1 MEAAAEV
8 DGAGPG
14 QVGPA
19 RGVVAERVRGG
30 AVGRGLLLRYADPE
44 RVAVAGRTG

>member
-14 QVGPA
+14 PVGLV
-19 RGVVAERVRGG
+19 RGIVAERAREG
-30 AVGRGLLLRYADPE
+30 AVGRGLLLRYADPGRAAIAE
-44 RVAVAGRTG
+44 RAG